1 MTITTRGFAVPALL
15 GHQLAAYVDRSSQG
29 RPRRSWCLQE
39 ALTTT
44 YGLDLNAWRFR
55 LVVDRIQSHQAGY
68 WGPV

>member
-15 GHQLAAYVDRSSQG
+15 GLQLAAYIDRSSQCQ
-29 RPRRSWCLQE
+29 PCHSWRFQE

-44 YGLDLNAWRFR
+44 YGLDINAWSFR